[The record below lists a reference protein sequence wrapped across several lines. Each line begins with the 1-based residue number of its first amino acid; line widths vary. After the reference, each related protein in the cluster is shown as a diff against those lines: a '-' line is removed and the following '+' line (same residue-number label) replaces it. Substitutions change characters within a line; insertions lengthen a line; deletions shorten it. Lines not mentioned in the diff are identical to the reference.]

1 MRASATLALPQ
12 TLTHGHVAAFI
23 GVGLIIG
30 TAVGGYASV
39 SLGKSFLSE
48 LRLREAALVFSAVES
63 GPLTFARL
71 QSADIAQ
78 AQLNTLMGTAGI
90 HGRPIIGA
98 RIQGGKGGRF
108 EFAKWKEARPVGES
122 CLTRETRSYS
132 FPDALH
138 PYQVTLE
145 SDRCLRLPEERLILR
160 NALVVGLLVSLLASL
175 AGLMAIMPVIDS
187 FLKARLML
195 QNPLS
200 PEPLTIR
207 FLPLRE
213 LALLA
218 FRGSQAER
226 NEALA
231 KFAQQVAHD
240 IRSPLAALEVAT
252 GDRAFQVPQDK
263 RELIGDAVGRIRDIA
278 NSLLEKH
285 RSLAAGADIFR
296 MNSASSIEVVDLEP
310 LPISSLIESLIAEK
324 RLEFSGRPHLAIAYR
339 PNASSSGTLAKVQP
353 VEFKRLLSNLINN
366 SAEALGEDGGSV
378 DVSLSALDFRTLVSV
393 KDDGK
398 GIPPEVLTSLGRRGG
413 TFGKNGGSGL
423 GLHHAR
429 ASVESWGG
437 TLEISSVIGKGTTVN
452 VFIPEVR
459 NGDARRTLFDAVL
472 IDDDELARATWKV
485 AASRLGKRLRS
496 YATAGE
502 FLGEA
507 DAVDRATPVY
517 IDVDLGNG
525 KQGDVESLKIHEL
538 GFREIYLVTGHE
550 PGKFAGLAHL
560 RGVVGKEPPW
570 GRAGS
575 A

>member
-1 MRASATLALPQ
+1 MRAPVALALPQ

-39 SLGKSFLSE
+39 SLGRSFLSE
-48 LRLREAALVFSAVES
+48 LRLRESALVFSAVES

-98 RIQGGKGGRF
+98 RIQGGEGGRF

-138 PYQVTLE
+138 HYQVTLE

-175 AGLMAIMPVIDS
+175 AGLVAIMPVIDS
-187 FLKARLML
+187 FLKTRLML

-200 PEPLTIR
+200 PEPLRIR

-218 FRGSQAER
+218 FRGFQAER

-252 GDRAFQVPQDK
+252 GDGAFQVPQDK
-263 RELIGDAVGRIRDIA
+263 RALIGDAVGRIRDIA
-278 NSLLEKH
+278 NSLLDKH

-296 MNSASSIEVVDLEP
+296 MNSASSIEMDLEP
-310 LPISSLIESLIAEK
+310 LPLSGLIESLVAEK
-324 RLEFSGRPHLAIAYR
+324 RLEFSARPHLAIAYR
-339 PNASSSGTLAKVQP
+339 PNASASGTLAKVQP

-366 SAEALGEDGGSV
+366 SVEALGEEGGCV
-378 DVSLSALDFRTLVSV
+378 DVSLSALDLRTLVSV

-398 GIPPEVLTSLGRRGG
+398 GIPPEVLTSLGRRGE
-413 TFGKNGGSGL
+413 TFGKKGGSGL

-437 TLEISSVIGKGTTVN
+437 TLEISSEIGKGTAVS
-452 VFIPEVR
+452 VFLPEVWS
-459 NGDARRTLFDAVL
+459 GEARRTLFDAIL
-472 IDDDELARATWKV
+472 IDDDALARTTWRI
-485 AASRLGKRLRS
+485 AASRSGKKIGVFS
-496 YATAGE
+496 TTAD
-502 FLGEA
+502 FLKEA
-507 DAVDRATPVY
+507 GSVDRATPVY
-517 IDVDLGNG
+517 IDAELSDGV
-525 KQGDVESLKIHEL
+525 KGDVESLKIHEL
-538 GFREIYLVTGHE
+538 GFAEIYLATGHE
-550 PGKFAGLAHL
+550 AVKFENLTHL
-560 RGVVGKEPPW
+560 RGVVGKAPPW
-570 GRAGS
+570 GRNA
-575 A
+575 